1 MKKSSFIIGTDWSP
15 VQVTG
20 DDEGVFLKQEKV
32 EIILEPQAAL
42 ELSDA
47 LRIVALENGAKI
59 K

>member
-1 MKKSSFIIGTDWSP
+1 MKKSSFIVGSDWNP

-20 DDEGVFLKQEKV
+20 DYESVFLRQEKA